1 MAIRR
6 AKLPGMIVVMS
17 VVLFF
22 MLGYLFFI
30 SEKIEHNRA
39 LKLSKRIVFVIED
52 TEDNTL
58 KVQDSGKP
66 IITIVLDGIGL
77 VNGDIPKE
85 IAIGVPSDLE
95 ANKLSDSLK
104 QHALI
109 LNIPVE
115 PFSDSDDEHDS
126 HILLKDDDN
135 SDKLNVF
142 LEKAKNYKAIYS
154 SDNDNFT
161 NSYKEAENLIANFR
175 DRKIIYLSGLA
186 DKKSPIYE
194 VANKMHYF
202 ILENDVVIDAV
213 ISRDEIITK
222 LLELEKIA
230 KQNGY
235 AVGFASAYPLTIEM
249 LNEWV
254 SSLSEKGIELL
265 PIEEFYS
272 IAAKRKKF

>member
-1 MAIRR
+1 MAIKR
-6 AKLPGMIVVMS
+6 AKLPGIIVVMAI
-17 VVLFF
+17 VLFG

-39 LKLSKRIVFVIED
+39 LKLSKRIVFVVED
-52 TEDNTL
+52 TDGNFR
-58 KVQDSGKP
+58 KVKDSGKP
-66 IITIVLDGIGL
+66 IVTIVLDGLGL
-77 VNGDIPKE
+77 VNSDVPKE
-85 IAIGVPSDLE
+85 IAIGVSSDLE

-115 PFSDSDDEHDS
+115 PFGDADDEHDS
-126 HILLKDDDN
+126 HILLKNDDN
-135 SDKLNVF
+135 LDKLNAF
-142 LEKAKNYKAIYS
+142 LEKAKNYRAIYS

-175 DRKIIYLSGLA
+175 DKKIIYLSGLT
-186 DKKSPIYE
+186 DKNSLIYE

-202 ILENDVVIDAV
+202 ILENDVVIDSV
-213 ISRDEIITK
+213 ISRDVIITK

-235 AVGFASAYPLTIEM
+235 AVGFASAYPLTVEM

-254 SSLSEKGIELL
+254 PSLAEKGIEILS
-265 PIEEFYS
+265 IEDFYS